1 MKKVSYLT
9 SILLLVAIFVVI
21 AAISEYFFFR
31 VDLTEGGQYSLSKAT
46 KNILKNLDSPV
57 TVTAYFTGKLAP
69 DLAKV
74 KDDFRDMLIEYNSIS
89 GGNVVYK
96 FVNPNKDEKTENEAM
111 QAGIRPVLFNVREK
125 DEMKQQK
132 IYMGA
137 VIKFGNDKETL
148 PFIDPKSSLEYM
160 LSTSIKKL
168 TVKNKPKIGFT
179 QGHGEPTINA
189 YQQLMNELNVL
200 YDVKPVQLTDTTSQ
214 KELSSFKTLVIV
226 APKDTFDIKQLDLID
241 NYLNNGGNLFMAID
255 HVQGDLQTLSG
266 KVIHT
271 GLVKWLNNKGI
282 NIEDGFVIDASCG
295 SISVSQ
301 RTNFGIMTSQ
311 MRFPYFPLI
320 STFPDNPITKG
331 LEQVFFSFSS
341 PIRYTGDTT
350 MHFTPL
356 ATTSDQSGV
365 QKLPVYFDIN
375 KQWTQS
381 DFNSPNQI
389 LAGLLEVKNKNGGI
403 SRLILVSNGDF
414 AVNGTG
420 DRPQQKQ
427 PDNISLMANGIDYL
441 TDDTGLIDLR
451 TKTIT
456 SRPIE
461 QMSDA
466 RKTMLKW
473 LNFFLPILLVIIYGL
488 IRMQYRRNQRI
499 KRMEEGYV
507 K

>member
-9 SILLLVAIFVVI
+9 SILLLVAIFVVV
-21 AAISEYFFFR
+21 AAISEYYFFR
-31 VDLTEGGQYSLSKAT
+31 VDLTEGGQYSLGKAT

-57 TVTAYFTGKLAP
+57 TVTAYFTKDLAP

-74 KDDFRDMLIEYNSIS
+74 KNNFRDMLIEYNSIS

-96 FVNPNKDEKTENEAM
+96 FENPNKDEKTEAEAQ

-125 DEMKQQK
+125 DEVKQQK

-137 VIKFGNDKETL
+137 VIKFGNDSEVI
-148 PFIDPKSSLEYM
+148 PFVDPKSSLEYM
-160 LSTSIKKL
+160 LSTAIKKL
-168 TVKNKPKIGFT
+168 TVKNKPKIGFV
-179 QGHGEPTINA
+179 QGQGEPQLGA

-200 YDVKPVQLTDTTSQ
+200 YDVRPVMLTDTT
-214 KELSSFKTLVIV
+214 KDLNTFKTLVIV
-226 APKDTFDIKQLDLID
+226 APKDTFDIRQLQLLDD
-241 NYLNNGGNLFMAID
+241 YMANGGGLFLAID
-255 HVQGDLQTLSG
+255 HVDGDLQSLSG
-266 KVIHT
+266 KEIHT
-271 GLVKWLNNKGI
+271 GLVDWLNKKGLDV
-282 NIEDGFVIDASCG
+282 EDGFVVDAKCG

-301 RTNFGIMTSQ
+301 RTNFGVMTSQ
-311 MRFPYFPLI
+311 LKFPYFPLI
-320 STFPDNPITKG
+320 SDFPDHPITKG
-331 LEQVFFSFSS
+331 LEQVFLSFTS
-341 PIRYTGDTT
+341 PIRYTGDTS
-350 MHFTPL
+350 MHFIPL
-356 ATTSDQSGV
+356 ATTSEQSGI
-365 QKLPVYFDIN
+365 QKLPVHFDIN
-375 KQWTQS
+375 KKWNQS
-381 DFNSPNQI
+381 DFTTSNTVV
-389 LAGLLEVKNKNGGI
+389 AGLLEEKAKNGGT

-427 PDNISLMANGIDYL
+427 PDNISLMANSIDFL

-473 LNFFLPILLVIIYGL
+473 LNFLLPILLVIIYGL
-488 IRMQYRRNQRI
+488 IRMQFRRNQRI

>member
-57 TVTAYFTGKLAP
+57 TVTAYFTGELAP

-74 KDDFRDMLIEYNSIS
+74 KDNFRDMLIEYNSLS

-96 FVNPNKDEKTENEAM
+96 FEDPNKDEKLEADA
-111 QAGIRPVLFNVREK
+111 QKAGVRPVLFNVREK
-125 DEMKQQK
+125 DEVKQQK

-137 VIKFGNDKETL
+137 VIKYGNESETL

-160 LSTSIKKL
+160 LSTAIKKL
-168 TVKNKPKIGFT
+168 TVKNKPMIGFI
-179 QGHGEPTINA
+179 QGQGEPPVNA

-200 YDVKPVQLTDTTSQ
+200 YNVKPVTLADTT
-214 KELSSFKTLVIV
+214 KGLNMYKTLVIV
-226 APKDTFDIKQLDLID
+226 APKDTFDIKQLDLLD
-241 NYLNNGGNLFMAID
+241 NYLNNGGNLFLAID
-255 HVQGDLQTLSG
+255 HVEGDLQTLTG
-266 KVIHT
+266 KVVHT
-271 GLVKWLNNKGI
+271 GLVNWLNKKGLTI
-282 NIEDGFVIDASCG
+282 KDGFVVDAQCG

-301 RTNFGIMTSQ
+301 RTNFGVMTSQ
-311 MRFPYFPLI
+311 LKFPYFPLI
-320 STFPDNPITKG
+320 SNFPDHPITRG
-331 LEQVFFSFSS
+331 LEQVFLSFTS
-341 PIRYTGDTT
+341 PIQYTGDTS
-350 MHFTPL
+350 MRFTPL
-356 ATTSDQSGV
+356 ATTSDQSGI
-365 QKLPVYFDIN
+365 QKLPVYFDVN

-381 DFNSPNQI
+381 DFTSPKSI
-389 LAGLLEVKNKNGGI
+389 VAGLLEEKAKNGGT

-420 DRPQQKQ
+420 QRPQQKQ
-427 PDNISLMANGIDYL
+427 PDNISLMANGIDFL

-466 RKTMLKW
+466 KKTMVKW
-473 LNFFLPILLVIIYGL
+473 LNFLLPILLVIIYGL